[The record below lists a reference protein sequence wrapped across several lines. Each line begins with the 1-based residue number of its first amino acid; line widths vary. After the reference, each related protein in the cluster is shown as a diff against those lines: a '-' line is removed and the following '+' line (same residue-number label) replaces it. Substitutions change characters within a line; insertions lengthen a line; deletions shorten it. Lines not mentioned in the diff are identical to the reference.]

1 MQNAETKIKRIVI
14 VGGGTAGWLAAN
26 HLAADASE
34 DVSITLV
41 ESPDIPTIGVGEG
54 TVPVIVDS
62 LKKFGIRESDM
73 FRLCD
78 ATFKNGIHF
87 VGWNKPVNGQPH
99 CYFHPFDDPNV
110 NGVNLLPYW
119 LHQLPEARAR
129 FDQSVS
135 IQAHIA
141 LENKA
146 PKLITN
152 AEYER
157 MINYAFHLDAG
168 KFSALLSEHAIKNR
182 QVNHVLDEVESVKLA
197 LDGSISGL
205 QLKQGGL
212 LEGDLFID
220 CSGFQS
226 LLLGQALNTPFID
239 KSDVLFANHA
249 VVTQV
254 PYENEHEVPPYT
266 ISTAQQA
273 GWIWDI
279 GLQTRKGVGHVY
291 SDQFTS
297 HEQAHRDLSAYLGK
311 PEDTVESRL
320 IKMQVGYRA
329 QAWVKNCIGI
339 GLSQGF
345 VEPLE
350 ATGLLVFDLAARM
363 LSKRL
368 PGERQEIPAIAQQFN
383 QHMTHVWQSIVD
395 FIKLHYC
402 ISNRDDS
409 EFWRMNRLPETIPES
424 LQHKLALWRSDIPN
438 EYDFVSS
445 LDVFRLENHLYVLYG
460 MNYPSQCNY
469 PSPQKLSQQE
479 AMLKLVAQQ
488 QQKAGAMLE
497 THSDLVAKAARYG
510 FQRI

>member
-1 MQNAETKIKRIVI
+1 MHGEETKIKHIVI

-26 HLAADASE
+26 HLAVDAAE
-34 DVSITLV
+34 DVTITLV
-41 ESPDIPTIGVGEG
+41 ESPNIPTIGVGEG

-62 LKKFGIRESDM
+62 LKKFGIRESDI

-87 VGWNKPVNGQPH
+87 VGWNKSVNGQPH
-99 CYFHPFDDPNV
+99 RYFHPFDDPNV

-135 IQAHIA
+135 IQTHIA

-146 PKLITN
+146 PKLITD

-168 KFSALLSEHAIKNR
+168 KFSALLAEHAVKNR
-182 QVNHVLDEVESVKLA
+182 QVNHIKDDVESVQIA
-197 LDGSISGL
+197 PDGFISGL
-205 QLKQGGL
+205 QLKQGDVL
-212 LEGDLFID
+212 KGDLFID

-226 LLLGQALNTPFID
+226 LLLGKALNTPFID

-254 PYENEHEVPPYT
+254 PYEHAQEVPPYT

-279 GLQTRKGVGHVY
+279 GLQSRKGVGHVY
-291 SDQFTS
+291 SDQFTT
-297 HEQAHRDLSAYLGK
+297 HEQAHRDLCAYLGK
-311 PEDTVESRL
+311 SENAVESRL
-320 IKMQVGYRA
+320 IKMQVGFRA
-329 QAWVKNCIGI
+329 EAWVKNCIGI

-368 PGERQEIPAIAQQFN
+368 PTQRQEMPAIAKQFN
-383 QHMTHVWQSIVD
+383 QHMAHVWQSIVD

-409 EFWRMNRLPETIPES
+409 EFWRMNRAAETIPDS
-424 LQHKLALWRSDIPN
+424 LQQKLALWRNDIPN

-460 MNYPSQCNY
+460 MGYPSRCKY
-469 PSPQKLSQQE
+469 PSPQQVSQQE
-479 AMLKLVAQQ
+479 AMLKLVAQRQ
-488 QQKAGAMLE
+488 IQAGTMLD
-497 THSDLVAKAARYG
+497 THSNLVAKASRYG